1 MSTQQDERRGLPSA
15 SGAEKLYMCAGS
27 FKAEQEAPDTEPTDE
42 AIQGSE
48 IAEALENDDFTALD
62 EEGRNIADKLKEMEA
77 QALEAWRIS
86 NRLEAR
92 AITTA
97 REERLWVRGED
108 GKTIGSAK
116 LDVFW
121 IQDGHG
127 LGIDD
132 KSGYLKVTASHRN
145 YQLRVQALALF
156 DEYPVAKIRVG
167 TAQYR
172 FRGHLDICDY
182 DLKALQMAKKE
193 YEFAWWRA
201 QQPHAPRQA
210 GSWCRYCKAKPY
222 CREAAAY
229 SLLPVPI
236 AKPGMDIA
244 AAVAQLTPQEL
255 AFLHEKKAI
264 AEKVFEAVDT
274 RLRSLPREVLNEV
287 GLDLGKPGSS
297 REITDIKKLWNL
309 LYAQGVTQDEF
320 ISLCKAAIGK
330 VEALM
335 VPKIR
340 AANPAM
346 TSNDAAKKQVAKLIE
361 PAVET
366 KPKAAPL
373 VAYKKQIEE

>member
-1 MSTQQDERRGLPSA
+1 MTEDAIHTERKGLPSA

-62 EEGRNIADKLKEMEA
+62 EEGRNIAERLK
-77 QALEAWRIS
+77 ALEIQAFEEWAPKTGATS
-86 NRLEAR
+86 HPN
-92 AITTA
+92 
-97 REERLWVRGED
+97 REERLWVRGDD
-108 GKTIGSAK
+108 GAAIGSAK

-121 IQDGHG
+121 ISGKNA

-145 YQLRVQALALF
+145 YQLRVQALALWC
-156 DEYPVAKIRVG
+156 EYPVTQIRVG

-172 FRGHLDICDY
+172 FKGHLDICDY

-201 QQPHAPRQA
+201 QQPHAPRVP
-210 GSWCRYCKAKPY
+210 GPWCRYCKAAGFNCP
-222 CREAAAY
+222 ENAAY
-229 SLLPVPI
+229 ALLPATVLR
-236 AKPGMDIA
+236 GDLSVEE
-244 AAVAQLTPQEL
+244 AVAMLSPEKL
-255 AFLHEKKAI
+255 AFLKDRAAI
-264 AEKVFEAVDT
+264 IRKTLDAVEN
-274 RLRSLPREVLNEV
+274 RMRALPKDVLNAV
-287 GLDLGKPGSS
+287 GWDLGKEGSS
-297 REITDIKKLWNL
+297 REITDIQKCWSMLF
-309 LYAQGVTQDEF
+309 QEGMTEEEF
-320 ISLCKAAIGK
+320 RSVCKAVIGRIET
-330 VEALM
+330 VM

-340 AANPAM
+340 ASRPSV
-346 TSNDAAKKQVAKLIE
+346 TSNEVAKKIVGKLIE

-373 VAYKKQIEE
+373 VAYKKQIE